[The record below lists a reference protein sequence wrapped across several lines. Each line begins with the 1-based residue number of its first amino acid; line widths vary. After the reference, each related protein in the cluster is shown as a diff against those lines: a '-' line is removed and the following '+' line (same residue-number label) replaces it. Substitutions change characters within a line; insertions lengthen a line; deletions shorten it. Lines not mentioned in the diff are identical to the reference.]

1 MSSPLLKVFLPA
13 SSDFIDVTWCIIN
26 DLIEMIYIL
35 AVINP
40 HNIWCEVLL
49 VYYSMNNIY
58 CYFIDTITEPENNLP
73 I

>member
-1 MSSPLLKVFLPA
+1 MSPTKIFVPA
-13 SSDFIDVTWCIIN
+13 SSDFIDITRFKIIN
-26 DLIEMIYIL
+26 NLIEMIYIL
-35 AVINP
+35 ADINP

-58 CYFIDTITEPENNLP
+58 CYFIDTITGPENNLP